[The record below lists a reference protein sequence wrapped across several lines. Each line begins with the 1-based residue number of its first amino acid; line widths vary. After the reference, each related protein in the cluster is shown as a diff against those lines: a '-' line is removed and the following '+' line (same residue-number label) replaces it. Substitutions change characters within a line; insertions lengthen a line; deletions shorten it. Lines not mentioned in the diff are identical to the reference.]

1 MMKKTLLILS
11 LLFLISCSKNTT
23 PPKDILPRGEFI
35 DIITDIQKAQSL
47 LSMKADS
54 TIDIRNMK
62 LKAYSEEILKK
73 HNVSEKRYN
82 KSVDYYTADPDKLK
96 EIMDEVV
103 KKLNKDVS

>member
-23 PPKDILPRGEFI
+23 PTEGILPRGEFI

-54 TIDIRNMK
+54 TIDIRNIK

-73 HNVSEKRYN
+73 HKVSEKKYN
-82 KSVDYYTADPDKLK
+82 KSVDYYSADPDELK
-96 EIMDEVV
+96 KIMDEVV
-103 KKLNKDVS
+103 KKLNKDAS

>member
-1 MMKKTLLILS
+1 MKKTLLILS

-82 KSVDYYTADPDKLK
+82 KSVEYYSTNPEELNK
-96 EIMDEVV
+96 IMDQVV
-103 KKLNKDVS
+103 KKLNKDAS